1 MKVKKHTITAIID
14 PHKHATGNTQRGI
27 VTHHHD
33 QFITLHNF
41 NFTTNVNV
49 NVNYDINLDLTLA
62 VSITASFAV
71 CATIYLIGKWI
82 VRRFN
87 N

>member
-41 NFTTNVNV
+41 NV
-49 NVNYDINLDLTLA
+49 INTII
-62 VSITASFAV
+62 VSKPKRPTPSQDTFI
-71 CATIYLIGKWI
+71 
-82 VRRFN
+82 
-87 N
+87 